1 MKTTVFQD
9 LDKIFRD
16 AFTALGISENT
27 PVVLQDASKPEFGDY
42 QVNGAMAAA
51 KQLKLNPR
59 ELAGKIIEQ
68 ITDNSIVAKMDIA
81 GPGFIN
87 VTLSN
92 EYLANK
98 LAVKPLVVESY
109 PANKVVVDYSAPNLA
124 KEMHVGHLRSTIIG
138 DALVR
143 MYEYLG
149 CEVIRRN
156 HVGDWGTQFGMLTAY
171 LDELS
176 KTPNF
181 DWKISDLEE
190 FYRKAKK
197 RFDEDDKF
205 ASKARQFVVI
215 LQNNKILNTSPLE
228 FDLSIFDDDIRDKII
243 NDTLVFDVRNYWDSF
258 VRASLNNCQKIY
270 TKLNTKLVSDDVV
283 GESFYNDLLAP
294 IVTRL
299 MSSGLAVDS
308 DGAKCIFL
316 SKEDLG
322 SNEETPF
329 IIQKKDGGYLYATT
343 DIAAVY
349 DRVERLHADR
359 LVYVIDSRQAL
370 HMKQLFIVTK
380 KAGIA
385 KPDTIMEH
393 AAFGTMMGEDGKPF
407 KTRTGG
413 TVKLIDLINEAIE
426 RARTMITSRNPE
438 WSVEE
443 INTLAESLAISSIKY
458 ADLSKNRLSD
468 YIFSFDKMLAFEGN
482 TAPYLLYAYT
492 RIISIFRK
500 AELDITN
507 YNSNVTLN
515 LQEASEHKLAL
526 HIAKFTDKLQD
537 TVRENYPHYM
547 CAYLY
552 ELSGLF
558 MKFYESCPILRSDV
572 TEDIRKNRLQLAALT
587 ADTLRIGL
595 SLLGINTVDKM

>member
-9 LDKIFRD
+9 LDKVFRD
-16 AFTALGISENT
+16 AFSALGISEAT

-59 ELAGKIIEQ
+59 ELAGKVIEQ
-68 ITDNSIVAKMDIA
+68 ITDNSIIAKMDIA

-92 EYLANK
+92 EYLASK

-109 PANKVVVDYSAPNLA
+109 RANKVVVDLSAPNLA

-171 LDELS
+171 LIEIQQDKNDIAIELG
-176 KTPNF
+176 
-181 DWKISDLEE
+181 DLEN
-190 FYRKAKK
+190 FYRKAKI
-197 RFDEDDKF
+197 RFDESVEF
-205 ASKARQFVVI
+205 ANLAREYVVKLQSGDAQVLALWKQFVLVSLSHCQEI
-215 LQNNKILNTSPLE
+215 YTHLNT
-228 FDLSIFDDDIRDKII
+228 
-243 NDTLVFDVRNYWDSF
+243 TL
-258 VRASLNNCQKIY
+258 
-270 TKLNTKLVSDDVV
+270 TPDDVV

-294 IVTRL
+294 MVARL
-299 MSSGLAVDS
+299 MNTGLAVDS

-316 SKEDLG
+316 SKDDLG

-385 KPDTIMEH
+385 KPETIMEH

-413 TVKLIDLINEAIE
+413 TVKLIDLIHEAIE
-426 RARTMITSRNPE
+426 RARAMIASRNPD
-438 WSVEE
+438 WSSEE
-443 INTLAESLAISSIKY
+443 INILAESLAISSIKY

-468 YIFSFDKMLAFEGN
+468 YVFSFDKMLAFEGN

-500 AELDITN
+500 AELDIAN
-507 YNSNVTLN
+507 YNSNLELN
-515 LQEASEHKLAL
+515 LQEPSEHKLAL

-572 TEDIRKNRLQLAALT
+572 TEEIRKNRLQLAALT

-595 SLLGINTVDKM
+595 SLLGIDTVDKM